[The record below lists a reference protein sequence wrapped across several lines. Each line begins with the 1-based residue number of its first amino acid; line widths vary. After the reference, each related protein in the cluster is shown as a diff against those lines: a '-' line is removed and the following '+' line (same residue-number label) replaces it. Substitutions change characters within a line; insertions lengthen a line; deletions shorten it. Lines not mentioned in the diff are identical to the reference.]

1 MHISRLY
8 LETCNCEIFTNETKT
23 SSTFM
28 YLEKHDITFLLFMVF
43 IEYVIFNGNI
53 SDFYWFDI
61 PCWKMNFELILV
73 LWSLKKILLKEE
85 SCPSIFEFMVISLY
99 RMEKGSLFRFYVIKP
114 YVTEYSL
121 SFALW
126 KWMQPPHPSTKSIK
140 NFDK

>member
-43 IEYVIFNGNI
+43 IEYFIFNGNI

-99 RMEKGSLFRFYVIKP
+99 RMEKGSLFRFLCHKTVCYRILFKLCFVKMDATAP
-114 YVTEYSL
+114 
-121 SFALW
+121 SFN
-126 KWMQPPHPSTKSIK
+126 QI
-140 NFDK
+140 N